1 MEDYK
6 KVTIFLNGNLY
17 KELLDIVEYRNKR
30 ILVDNE
36 EKKATSIEEFV
47 TGSVIQ
53 VLKWIKSEDSL
64 AGNDDL
70 GKPYRLKNRFKE
82 IAEKKR
88 IRGKDLSELTNI
100 HQGNI
105 SIIFQNRSQPSLDY
119 FLRIWIALGCP
130 PLNEC
135 LYREIDED
143 ENDNSN
149 ITKN

>member
-47 TGSVIQ
+47 TGSIIQ

-82 IAEKKR
+82 IAENKR